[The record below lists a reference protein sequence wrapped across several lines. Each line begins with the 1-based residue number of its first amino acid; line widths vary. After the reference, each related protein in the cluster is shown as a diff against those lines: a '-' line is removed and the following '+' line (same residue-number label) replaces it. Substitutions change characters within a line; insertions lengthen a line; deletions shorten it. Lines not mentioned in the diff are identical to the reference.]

1 MKKLIIGS
9 LVGAV
14 LLFGWQAIAH
24 MFMHHH
30 DAGYK
35 QVPNEAAV
43 LTALS
48 SSIQQEG
55 QYMVPGMDMNATQE
69 EMQKAEEAMKGK
81 PWAMITYHPVYE
93 YDMAMSSIRSFITA
107 LFCVMIF
114 VGIIGIHQR
123 NFGLVFLKALGLGF
137 LTWMFVWYNQ
147 NIWMQTPWEV
157 IRGELID
164 LLAGWALVGL
174 WLGWYLTRTTNVTT
188 KRNGSA

>member
-9 LVGAV
+9 LVGAL

-30 DAGYK
+30 DVAYK

-69 EMQKAEEAMKGK
+69 EMQKADEAMRGK
-81 PWAMITYHPVYE
+81 PWALITYHPVYE
-93 YDMAMSSIRSFITA
+93 SDMAVSSIRSFVTA
-107 LFCVMIF
+107 LLCVMIF
-114 VGIIGIHQR
+114 VGLIGIHQR
-123 NFGLVFLKALGLGF
+123 NFGQVFLKALGLGF
-137 LTWMFVWYNQ
+137 LTWMLVWYNQ
-147 NIWMQTPWEV
+147 NIWMQTPWDV
-157 IRGELID
+157 IKGEGID

-174 WLGWYLTRTTNVTT
+174 WLGWYLTRPTHVTI
-188 KRNGSA
+188 KRFG

>member
-14 LLFGWQAIAH
+14 LLFGWQAVAH

-30 DAGYK
+30 DAAYK

-43 LTALS
+43 LSAL

-55 QYMVPGMDMNATQE
+55 QYMVPGMDMNASQE
-69 EMQKAEEAMKGK
+69 EMQKADEAMRGK

-93 YDMAMSSIRSFITA
+93 ADMAVSSIRSFVTA
-107 LFCVMIF
+107 LLCVLIF
-114 VGIIGIHQR
+114 IAIVGTHQR
-123 NFGLVFLKALGLGF
+123 SFGRVFLKALGLGF
-137 LTWMFVWYNQ
+137 LTWMLVWYNQ
-147 NIWMQTPWEV
+147 NIWMQTPWDV

-174 WLGWYLTRTTNVTT
+174 WLGWYLTRNT
-188 KRNGSA
+188 NGSAKKYG

>member
-9 LVGAV
+9 LVGAL

-30 DAGYK
+30 DVAYK

-69 EMQKAEEAMKGK
+69 EMQKADEAMRGK
-81 PWAMITYHPVYE
+81 PWALITYHPVYE
-93 YDMAMSSIRSFITA
+93 SDMAVSSIRSFVTA
-107 LFCVMIF
+107 LLCVMIF
-114 VGIIGIHQR
+114 VGLIGIHQR
-123 NFGLVFLKALGLGF
+123 SFVGVFLKALGLGF
-137 LTWMFVWYNQ
+137 LTWMLVWYNQ
-147 NIWMQTPWEV
+147 NIWMQTPWDV
-157 IRGELID
+157 IKGEGID

-174 WLGWYLTRTTNVTT
+174 WLGWYLTRPTHVTI
-188 KRNGSA
+188 KRFG